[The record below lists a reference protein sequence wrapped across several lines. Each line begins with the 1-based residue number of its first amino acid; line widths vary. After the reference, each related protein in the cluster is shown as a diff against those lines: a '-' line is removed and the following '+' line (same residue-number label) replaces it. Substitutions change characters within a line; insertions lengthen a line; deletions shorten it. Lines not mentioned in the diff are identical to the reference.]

1 MNHNFS
7 IGLPNFTLAK
17 YLNFSPSVSYGQNWF
32 FRKTDYRFDEETNSV
47 VPETSS
53 MFSTFGLTQ
62 TYSGSISMTTRLY
75 GMFNFGKFHKIQA
88 IRHVVSPSLSMSFSP
103 QLGTPANGWR
113 TLEYTDTNGVAK
125 SYDYNIYA
133 GQLNS
138 PPGKGRSATASLSIG
153 NNLEMKVRDMRDTT
167 GKGIKKVKL
176 LDQLNLTTGW
186 NFLADS
192 LNMNNVGISMSTS
205 VFGKLGINGNLNFDP
220 YAINYRG
227 QRINRFNVMEKGL
240 PLRLTNASASLSYSL
255 SGKGQVKGNDGSGS
269 NSGGDDSAQQNTA
282 EYYRRIYYHPVTGE
296 YIPGG
301 WLYYTNPDVPWSLN
315 FNYSLNYRKSYS
327 YINNQ
332 LITNNQ
338 WTQTLGISGNIK
350 LSPKMSMNATTGFDI
365 MKMKMTTTQL
375 SFTYDLHCFN
385 IAVSWVPMGTWQSYS
400 FRIAANASAL
410 ADLLRFK
417 KSSSYWDN

>member
-1 MNHNFS
+1 
-7 IGLPNFTLAK
+7 
-17 YLNFSPSVSYGQNWF
+17 
-32 FRKTDYRFDEETNSV
+32 
-47 VPETSS
+47 
-53 MFSTFGLTQ
+53 
-62 TYSGSISMTTRLY
+62 
-75 GMFNFGKFHKIQA
+75 
-88 IRHVVSPSLSMSFSP
+88 
-103 QLGTPANGWR
+103 
-113 TLEYTDTNGVAK
+113 
-125 SYDYNIYA
+125 
-133 GQLNS
+133 
-138 PPGKGRSATASLSIG
+138 
-153 NNLEMKVRDMRDTT
+153 MKVRDMRDTT
-167 GKGIKKVKL
+167 GKGIRKVKL

-205 VFGKLGINGNLNFDP
+205 VFGKVGINGNLNFDP
-220 YAINYRG
+220 YAVNERG
-227 QRINRFNVMEKGL
+227 QRINRFNVLETGL
-240 PLRLTNASASLSYSL
+240 PLRLTNASASVSYSL
-255 SGKGQVKGNDGSGS
+255 SGKGTVKGNDGTKTPGGS
-269 NSGGDDSAQQNTA
+269 DSAEQNTA
-282 EYYRRIYYHPVTGE
+282 EYYRRIYYHPITGE

-315 FNYSLNYRKSYS
+315 FNYSLSYRKSYS
-327 YINNQ
+327 YLNNQ

-385 IAVSWVPMGTWQSYS
+385 IAVSWVPMGNWQSYS